1 MGSVG
6 APAAATARPVAARRI
21 LFLVSASHAT
31 QHMYTGLLPL
41 TYPAVVIAFH
51 ISVGTLGLAVGV
63 VGVVGGL
70 SQISAGAVARR
81 LEARWIL
88 GGQNI
93 LVGVCAAIGA
103 WSPVY
108 PLFASGQGVAQLASS
123 QQHPVGSSIV
133 ARAYRDRRGMALST
147 HNIGGSIG
155 SLLIPLPAAVLI
167 SRLGW
172 RPTLLLL
179 AVPLLLVGLV
189 FLLSF
194 PALGKER
201 RLVPDTPR
209 SLFRIPR
216 LSRSQFLDPK
226 VAGFAIVAATVAA
239 GGRGI
244 STLSTYIPLFLRDR
258 VHLSEIA
265 VGAIFNLVLLGAV
278 AGPLLGGRIS
288 DRVGRLPVLWAA
300 YGLSIPAVVVFGLS
314 ANFPLWSTVVLAL
327 AVGLVAYIENPLL
340 QALLSDAVREYAQS
354 SIFGVYFAAAYGVGS
369 LWLILLGWIIQNF
382 GYSAAFGVMAG
393 CYLGAALLLIPCR
406 GALRRPVH
414 A

>member
-6 APAAATARPVAARRI
+6 APAATPVQPTTARRI
-21 LFLVSASHAT
+21 LLLVSASHAT

-41 TYPAVVIAFH
+41 TYPAVVITFH

-70 SQISAGAVARR
+70 SQVSAGAVSRR

-88 GGQNI
+88 SGQNI
-93 LVGVCAAIGA
+93 LVGLCAAIGA

-108 PLFASGQGVAQLASS
+108 PIFASGQGIAQLASS

-133 ARAYRDRRGMALST
+133 ARAYPGRRGMALST

-179 AVPLLLVGLV
+179 ALPLFLVGLV

-201 RLVPDTPR
+201 RPAPVPPR
-209 SLFRIPR
+209 SVFRLPR

-226 VAGFAIVAATVAA
+226 VAGFTIVAATVAA

-278 AGPLLGGRIS
+278 AGPLLGGRLS
-288 DRVGRLPVLWAA
+288 DRVGRLPVLWTA
-300 YGLSIPAVVVFGLS
+300 YALSIPVVVIFGLS
-314 ANFPLWSTVVLAL
+314 ANFPLWTTVVLAL

-340 QALLSDAVREYAQS
+340 QALLSDAVKESAQS

-369 LWLILLGWIIQNF
+369 LWLVLLGWVIQHF
-382 GYSAAFGVMAG
+382 GYSAAFGVMSG
-393 CYLGAALLLIPCR
+393 CYVGAALVLIPCR
-406 GALRRPVH
+406 GALRRRVH

>member
-1 MGSVG
+1 
-6 APAAATARPVAARRI
+6 
-21 LFLVSASHAT
+21 
-31 QHMYTGLLPL
+31 
-41 TYPAVVIAFH
+41 
-51 ISVGTLGLAVGV
+51 
-63 VGVVGGL
+63 
-70 SQISAGAVARR
+70 
-81 LEARWIL
+81 
-88 GGQNI
+88 
-93 LVGVCAAIGA
+93 
-103 WSPVY
+103 
-108 PLFASGQGVAQLASS
+108 
-123 QQHPVGSSIV
+123 
-133 ARAYRDRRGMALST
+133 MALST

-179 AVPLLLVGLV
+179 TLPLLLVGLV
-189 FLLSF
+189 FLLTF

-201 RLVPDTPR
+201 RPAPAPEH
-209 SLFRIPR
+209 SAFRIPR

-226 VAGFAIVAATVAA
+226 VAGFTIIAATVAA

-278 AGPLLGGRIS
+278 AGPLLGGRLS

-300 YGLSIPAVVVFGLS
+300 YGLSIPVVVIFGLS
-314 ANFPLWSTVVLAL
+314 AKFPLWTTVVLAL

-340 QALLSDAVREYAQS
+340 QALLSDAVKESSQS

-369 LWLILLGWIIQNF
+369 LWLILLGWVIQHL
-382 GYSAAFGVMAG
+382 GYSVAFAVMSG
-393 CYLGAALLLIPCR
+393 CYLGAGILLIPCR
-406 GALRRPVH
+406 SALRRQVR

>member
-1 MGSVG
+1 MDSVG
-6 APAAATARPVAARRI
+6 TPAATAAEPTTARRI

-51 ISVGTLGLAVGV
+51 ISVATLGLAVGV

-70 SQISAGAVARR
+70 SQISAGAVSRR

-93 LVGVCAAIGA
+93 LLGICAAIGA

-108 PLFASGQGVAQLASS
+108 AIFASGQGIAQLGSS

-133 ARAYRDRRGMALST
+133 ARAYPGRRGMALST

-179 AVPLLLVGLV
+179 TLPLLLVGLV
-189 FLLSF
+189 FLLTF

-201 RLVPDTPR
+201 RAASGPR
-209 SLFRIPR
+209 DSVFRIPR

-226 VAGFAIVAATVAA
+226 VAGFAIIAATVAA

-278 AGPLLGGRIS
+278 AGPLLGGRLS

-314 ANFPLWSTVVLAL
+314 AKFPLWTTVVLAL

-340 QALLSDAVREYAQS
+340 QALLSDAVKESAQS

-369 LWLILLGWIIQNF
+369 LWLILLGWVIQHL
-382 GYSAAFGVMAG
+382 GYSVAFGVMSG
-393 CYLGAALLLIPCR
+393 SYLGAALLLIPCR
-406 GALRRPVH
+406 GVLRRQVR